1 MLEWKAVQNLS
12 NNGAMVVGILVF
24 DDVEELDFAGPWEV
38 FGIASGLKNLK
49 VLTVSKD
56 GKSIQC
62 RYGLKVQPDYS
73 FANCPKLD
81 LLIVPGGR
89 GARVKVRYDAESIA
103 FIQRH
108 ASQGATASVCTGALI
123 LAQAGLLDEKRATT
137 HSSLL
142 NLLREYPKVQVIE
155 NIRFI
160 FQGNVATSAGI
171 TAGIDLSL
179 ELLKRTYDDQLV
191 GEIVKEMEYRR

>member
-1 MLEWKAVQNLS
+1 M
-12 NNGAMVVGILVF
+12 
-24 DDVEELDFAGPWEV
+24 
-38 FGIASGLKNLK
+38 
-49 VLTVSKD
+49 
-56 GKSIQC
+56 
-62 RYGLKVQPDYS
+62 
-73 FANCPKLD
+73 
-81 LLIVPGGR
+81 
-89 GARVKVRYDAESIA
+89 KVRYDAESIA

>member
-1 MLEWKAVQNLS
+1 MESHAEPQD
-12 NNGAMVVGILVF
+12 GTRIVGILVF
-24 DDVEELDFAGPWEV
+24 DDVEELDFARPWEV
-38 FGIASGLKNLK
+38 FGIVSGLKNLK
-49 VLTVSKD
+49 VLAVSKD
-56 GKSIQC
+56 GKPIQC
-62 RYGLKVQPDYS
+62 RYGLKVQPDNS

-103 FIQRH
+103 FIQQH

-123 LAQAGLLDEKRATT
+123 LAQAGLLDGKKATT
-137 HSSLL
+137 HASLL
-142 NLLREYPKVQVIE
+142 NLLREYHKVQVIE
-155 NIRFI
+155 NTRFI

-179 ELLKRTYDDQLV
+179 ELLKRTYDEQLV